1 MFANVNGMP
10 RMTCARLECGFS
22 VGAAAAAGGS
32 DGRVHERV
40 SRPRATAAD
49 DSFIRYLQCDNAGL
63 GVVQAASRASGGCE
77 RHAPPIQQA
86 LTAPPSLSARATI
99 GSRPNGRSA
108 WPTGPQEF
116 PQGAD
121 SFARDHER
129 AAALGH
135 IAPRMTRVPGGVA
148 GTCFAPAGDMR
159 SLDRVLLVTAT
170 TALSLAVA
178 SPGVTTRADSRVPFT
193 GGVHRYVTVEGDT
206 WPLLEARFGVD
217 APTLITDNGLT
228 ARRPLPAGLELRV
241 DNRHIVPEALERLGL
256 VINVPQRM
264 LFHDA
269 GEMVMGAP
277 LAVGKP
283 TWRTPLG
290 PFTIVAREEDPTW
303 DVPASIMEEAR
314 RAGRQLPASV
324 PPGPS
329 NPLGKY
335 WLGLSIGGVG
345 IHGTNAPSSIYH
357 AVTHGCMRL
366 AAADIAT

>member
-1 MFANVNGMP
+1 M
-10 RMTCARLECGFS
+10 
-22 VGAAAAAGGS
+22 
-32 DGRVHERV
+32 
-40 SRPRATAAD
+40 
-49 DSFIRYLQCDNAGL
+49 
-63 GVVQAASRASGGCE
+63 
-77 RHAPPIQQA
+77 
-86 LTAPPSLSARATI
+86 
-99 GSRPNGRSA
+99 
-108 WPTGPQEF
+108 
-116 PQGAD
+116 
-121 SFARDHER
+121 
-129 AAALGH
+129 
-135 IAPRMTRVPGGVA
+135 
-148 GTCFAPAGDMR
+148 
-159 SLDRVLLVTAT
+159 TAT

-241 DNRHIVPEALERLGL
+241 DNRHIVPEALERVGL

-290 PFTIVAREEDPTW
+290 PFTIVAREQDPTW

-366 AAADIAT
+366 AAADIATLFGRVAPGTPGVIVYEPVLIAVDGDEILLEVHPDIYRRVPDAAGVARALARSLGVEEDVDWALAAQIIAARHGVARQVGAR